1 MANRLAAIEMQ
12 KLRAKTVTIVEQK
25 VYLDPLRRALQLN
38 RLDVRIVS
46 VLTDA
51 VGNGARKLHVIQL
64 LLNDD

>member
-25 VYLDPLRRALQLN
+25 VYLDPVRRALQLN